1 MSKQIDLDGTYYI
14 EIDPYNWILKKRIV
28 AKPRKDGKPPNSTGT
43 MREVTLGYCSS
54 LKNALKSYTSHLEM
68 DGVAAHAE
76 TVDVQELE
84 TILLHIEKLC
94 KGLKLVEKDT
104 EG

>member
-28 AKPRKDGKPPNSTGT
+28 AKPRKDGKPSKSTGT

-84 TILLHIEKLC
+84 TILLRIEKLC
-94 KGLKLVEKDT
+94 KGLKLVEKC
-104 EG
+104 E